1 MTNFPNA
8 SDEAVRSL
16 FDLSKDNL
24 FNLAEQLKIENL
36 SEEFLAE
43 IVTPISLYLD
53 QTFPKRNQPYFICF
67 TGGQGSGKTTLSF
80 FIQKVLNETL
90 KRPAMGFSIDDI
102 YKSQE
107 ERRSLAEEIHPLC
120 YVRGVPGTHD
130 IQMGLDLINELSN
143 ASPETETKIPAFCKP
158 EDRHYPLEEWPIYK
172 GKPDFIFFDAWCGGA
187 KPLPEE
193 NWLPPLNQL
202 EKEEDPEGIWSKW
215 SNQELSKDYQMM
227 FSLFD
232 LLLMIKVPNMD
243 FVYESRWIQEQTLAK
258 TVKDKDLKNKIMT
271 KEEVYRFVM
280 HYERLTHYI
289 LEELPKLSDIVLT
302 RDGNFKFSISKTP

>member
-1 MTNFPNA
+1 
-8 SDEAVRSL
+8 
-16 FDLSKDNL
+16 
-24 FNLAEQLKIENL
+24 
-36 SEEFLAE
+36 
-43 IVTPISLYLD
+43 
-53 QTFPKRNQPYFICF
+53 
-67 TGGQGSGKTTLSF
+67 
-80 FIQKVLNETL
+80 
-90 KRPAMGFSIDDI
+90 MGFSIDDI

-107 ERRSLAEEIHPLC
+107 ERRSLANEIHPLC

-130 IQMGLDLINELSN
+130 IKMGLDLINELSN
-143 ASPETETKIPAFCKP
+143 ANTETETKIPAFCKP
-158 EDRHYPLEEWPIYK
+158 KDRHYPLEEWPIFK

-193 NWLPPLNQL
+193 DWLPPLNQL
-202 EKEEDPEGIWSKW
+202 EKEEDPDGIWSKW
-215 SNQELSKDYQMM
+215 SNQELSKDYQTM

-258 TVKDKDLKNKIMT
+258 TVKDKDLKDKIMT

-289 LEELPKLSDIVLT
+289 LEELPRFSDIVLA
-302 RDGNFKFSISKTP
+302 RDGNFKFTISKTP